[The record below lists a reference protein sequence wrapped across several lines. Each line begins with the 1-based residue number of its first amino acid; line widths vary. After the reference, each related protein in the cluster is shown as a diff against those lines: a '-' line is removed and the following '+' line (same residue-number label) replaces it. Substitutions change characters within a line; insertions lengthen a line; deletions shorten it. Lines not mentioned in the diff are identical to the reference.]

1 MLDKRQ
7 REQLYFE
14 LGGRPRLSP
23 AQIILK
29 NVNWEIVAGFI
40 IVLGFLGWVLIQAD
54 PRAVMPATLAFVL
67 VGWVFSLCLHEFT
80 HAATAVFAG
89 DDSDSTQHYLS
100 FNPLHYANPLFS
112 IVLPLLFV
120 LLGGIGLPGGA
131 VYLQRDRVRSKL
143 WQSAI
148 SLTAP
153 ASNLLLA
160 LLIAVPFRLGL
171 LDAHPALAGALALL
185 AFFETMAALL
195 NLLPIPPLDGFGAIA
210 YWLPE
215 DIRNAAFSI
224 GTYSVLV
231 LFVVLF
237 YIPPVNNAL
246 QTGILNLL
254 VAWGVDPFA
263 LVRGFD
269 TAFFWQR

>member
-7 REQLYFE
+7 RERLYYE
-14 LGGRPRLSP
+14 LGGKPRPTP
-23 AQIILK
+23 ARIILK
-29 NVNWEIVAGFI
+29 NINWEIVGGFI
-40 IVLGFLGWVLIQAD
+40 LVLGFLGWALAQD
-54 PRAVMPATLAFVL
+54 NPRTVGIATLAFVL
-67 VGWVFSLCLHEFT
+67 VGWVFSLCVHEFT

-89 DDSDSTQHYLS
+89 DDSPSTQRYLS
-100 FNPLHYANPLFS
+100 FNPLHYVNPVFS
-112 IVLPLLFV
+112 IVMPLAFI

-131 VYLQRDRVRSKL
+131 VYLRRDLVRSKW

-148 SLTAP
+148 SLAAP

-160 LLIAVPFRLGL
+160 VLIGLVFRTGV
-171 LDAHPALAGALALL
+171 LDAHPALGGALAML

-215 DIRNAAFSI
+215 EIRNAASSIGIFSI
-224 GTYSVLV
+224 
-231 LFVVLF
+231 LFLF
-237 YIPPVNNAL
+237 AILWYVPPVYQAL

-254 VAWGVDPFA
+254 FAWGVDPFSFN
-263 LVRGFD
+263 LGVYN
-269 TAFFWQR
+269 TFFWRH